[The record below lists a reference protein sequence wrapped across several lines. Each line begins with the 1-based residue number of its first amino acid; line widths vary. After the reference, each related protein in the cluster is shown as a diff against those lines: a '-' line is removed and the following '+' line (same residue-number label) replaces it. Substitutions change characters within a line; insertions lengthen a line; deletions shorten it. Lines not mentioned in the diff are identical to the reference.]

1 MEVSMV
7 VKSQCNGH
15 RVTGLYVGV
24 NNVRRYFPRNIDAID
39 LQLDHLRIQ
48 CGLTP
53 HIWKGQPEIH
63 DPRLCDWLESKQFKD
78 QGCRTSMPLAMIPSG
93 ENSFILGPADSNGH
107 ARTRRTANSSAGSGT
122 RTTNA
127 LVNSTQTTSTLPN

>member
-1 MEVSMV
+1 MV

-24 NNVRRYFPRNIDAID
+24 NNVRRYFPRKVEAID

-53 HIWKGQPEIH
+53 HFWKGQPEIH
-63 DPRLCDWLESKQFKD
+63 DPRLCDWLELKQFQGK
-78 QGCRTSMPLAMIPSG
+78 GCRTSMPLAMIPTG
-93 ENSFILGPADSNGH
+93 ENSFVLGPADPAQHSR
-107 ARTRRTANSSAGSGT
+107 ARRSGGSSASGNRAADSVT
-122 RTTNA
+122 DSA
-127 LVNSTQTTSTLPN
+127 LPN

>member
-1 MEVSMV
+1 MV

-24 NNVRRYFPRNIDAID
+24 NNVRRYFPRNIAAID

-53 HIWKGQPEIH
+53 HFWNGQPEIH
-63 DPRLCDWLESKQFKD
+63 DSRLCDWLELKQFQGK
-78 QGCRTSMPLAMIPSG
+78 GCRTSMPLAMIPSG
-93 ENSFILGPADSNGH
+93 ENSFILGPADGNGH
-107 ARTRRTANSSAGSGT
+107 ARTRR
-122 RTTNA
+122 R
-127 LVNSTQTTSTLPN
+127 VNSTAAGSTPNALGSSTLSN

>member
-1 MEVSMV
+1 MV

-24 NNVRRYFPRNIDAID
+24 NNVKRYFPRNIAAID

-53 HIWKGQPEIH
+53 HFWKGQPEIH
-63 DPRLCDWLESKQFKD
+63 DPRLCDWLESKQFQGK
-78 QGCRTSMPLAMIPSG
+78 GCRNSMPLAMIPSG
-93 ENSFILGPADSNGH
+93 ENSFILGPPALNEP
-107 ARTRRTANSSAGSGT
+107 ARARRAGAATTASAMANAI
-122 RTTNA
+122 TN
-127 LVNSTQTTSTLPN
+127 LTLPN

>member
-1 MEVSMV
+1 MV

-24 NNVRRYFPRNIDAID
+24 NNVRRYFPRNIEAID
-39 LQLDHLRIQ
+39 LQLDHLQIQ

-53 HIWKGQPEIH
+53 HFWKGQPEIH
-63 DPRLCDWLESKQFKD
+63 DPRLCDWLESKQLQGK
-78 QGCRTSMPLAMIPSG
+78 GCRTSMPLAMIPTG

-107 ARTRRTANSSAGSGT
+107 ARSRRASGSSAIAGHQTNPLGGS
-122 RTTNA
+122 
-127 LVNSTQTTSTLPN
+127 SLPN

>member
-1 MEVSMV
+1 MV

-24 NNVRRYFPRNIDAID
+24 NNVRRYFPRNIAAID

-53 HIWKGQPEIH
+53 HFWNGQPEIH
-63 DPRLCDWLESKQFKD
+63 DPRLCDWLESKQFRGK
-78 QGCRTSMPLAMIPSG
+78 GCRSSVPLAMIPSG
-93 ENSFILGPADSNGH
+93 ENSFILEPADLNRH
-107 ARTRRTANSSAGSGT
+107 TRTRRTANSSDGNQTG
-122 RTTNA
+122 NA
-127 LVNSTQTTSTLPN
+127 LTDLTLPN

>member
-1 MEVSMV
+1 MV

-24 NNVRRYFPRNIDAID
+24 NNVRRYFPRNIAAID

-53 HIWKGQPEIH
+53 LFWNGHPEIH
-63 DPRLCDWLESKQFKD
+63 DPRLCDWLESKQFQGK
-78 QGCRTSMPLAMIPSG
+78 GCRSSMPLAMIPSG
-93 ENSFILGPADSNGH
+93 ENSFILGPAALNRH
-107 ARTRRTANSSAGSGT
+107 ARARRTADSPAADSD
-122 RTTNA
+122 RTESVLA
-127 LVNSTQTTSTLPN
+127 DSRLPN